1 MFWYVC
7 IPFLFSAVVLVVF
20 YWAILRESVRRKEE
34 YERRRHDEIQK
45 LQYEHIN
52 RDIQTT
58 RRLRHDMRHHMN
70 AIADMA
76 ADNNCAAI
84 TAYIS
89 ELTGLFTRSET
100 AWYCNN
106 LTINGLLQNYIGRA
120 EDEGITCTV
129 NAACGE
135 LSVHPVDLTVILG
148 NALENSVRAAA
159 ACSNKWLRVEI
170 GVVGSS
176 LAIQVANSCEG
187 VHFAKGMHGAQFLPA
202 EAFISDRAG
211 GGFGLRSIALAAEK
225 YDGEA
230 AFCYNAGE
238 NSFTARILLNLIP
251 VTGQ

>member
-1 MFWYVC
+1 MLC
-7 IPFLFSAVVLVVF
+7 SIGQS
-20 YWAILRESVRRKEE
+20 
-34 YERRRHDEIQK
+34 
-45 LQYEHIN
+45 
-52 RDIQTT
+52 
-58 RRLRHDMRHHMN
+58 
-70 AIADMA
+70 
-76 ADNNCAAI
+76 CAN
-84 TAYIS
+84 
-89 ELTGLFTRSET
+89 
-100 AWYCNN
+100 CNN